1 MRRSE
6 AKHNCHFPLSQRPLK
21 PGFIGAAK
29 LLPRPYFPGWGRH
42 VVPVSAGEVGK
53 LCSVEQGEVLRDT
66 EAVPPLGPW
75 PVTITAPPDHHPDAI
90 TLAVAVLLGELDVPA
105 RMLLCR
111 VLDLCLELIGPAHE
125 VMGGLKGS
133 DPADLSARK
142 LSDHSLDVLI
152 RLRDVA
158 RDG

>member
-6 AKHNCHFPLSQRPLK
+6 AKHNCHFPLSRRPVK
-21 PGFIGAAK
+21 PGFVGVAQ

-53 LCSVEQGEVLRDT
+53 LCRVEQGEVPGDT

-90 TLAVAVLLGELDVPA
+90 ALAIAVLCRELDPPVRA
-105 RMLLCR
+105 LLGR

-125 VMGGLKGS
+125 GVGGLKGA
-133 DPADLSARK
+133 DPAKVARRE
-142 LSDHSLDVLI
+142 LSDDSLDVLI

-158 RDG
+158 RNG